1 MIIGVLKEV
10 LSNENRVSI
19 SPDIV
24 VKLIKLGYSVQ
35 VEKDAGL
42 KSNFTNN
49 QYIEVGATIIDSPE
63 RIWQSSDI
71 ILKVNGP
78 SESSPDETSFLTG
91 DKTLISFFGPAQHLN
106 KLKLMARENVNLLA
120 MDSVPRLSRAQKMDA
135 LSSMANVA
143 GSRAVIE
150 ASHKFGRF
158 FGIYGYK
165 RQLGP
170 LGRVLPLRM
179 LRGPTAGLPFPQ
191 KM

>member
-10 LSNENRVSI
+10 LLNENRVSI

-24 VKLIKLGYSVQ
+24 IKLIKLGYSVQ
-35 VEKDAGL
+35 VEKNAGL

-78 SESSPDETSFLTG
+78 SESSPNETSFLTG

-106 KLKLMARENVNLLA
+106 KLKYL
-120 MDSVPRLSRAQKMDA
+120 RL
-135 LSSMANVA
+135 V
-143 GSRAVIE
+143 
-150 ASHKFGRF
+150 
-158 FGIYGYK
+158 
-165 RQLGP
+165 
-170 LGRVLPLRM
+170 
-179 LRGPTAGLPFPQ
+179 
-191 KM
+191 